1 MGTVQDDVPPI
12 CFFVTS
18 RLSAS
23 DFFEGLRVH
32 DSPNGIEFWKNSSRL
47 KEFPRK
53 LSVQMFFLFKDCQ
66 TSKFVEQPNGGTFI
80 GQLTIKAKWKHN
92 LSLRPATYSD
102 REIRVLSPDEL
113 NERGLLGI
121 QIPGS
126 AGSHPLMVW
135 VIGLSVTDDHV
146 PLSDSLV
153 VTLNEPSGAQL
164 ARFSARL

>member
-1 MGTVQDDVPPI
+1 MGTVRDDVPPV

-32 DSPNGIEFWKNSSRL
+32 DSPNGTEFWKNSSQLR
-47 KEFPRK
+47 EFPRK

-66 TSKFVEQPNGGTFI
+66 TSKFVEQADAGTFI
-80 GQLTIKAKWKHN
+80 AKLTIRANWKHN
-92 LSLRPATYSD
+92 LALRPATYND
-102 REIRVLSPDEL
+102 REIRVLTPDEL

-121 QIPGS
+121 QIPSS
-126 AGSHPLMVW
+126 AGPHPLVVW
-135 VIGLSVTDDHV
+135 IMGLSVTDDHI
-146 PLSDSLV
+146 PLGDSLV
-153 VTLNEPSGAQL
+153 VTLHDRSGAQL